1 MKPKKTPEQAPDRL
15 AVLERIRAYEQEGG
29 EAFFCNV
36 EEDPPSR
43 PILPHEVDYLGEK
56 PATRLG
62 TALASLI
69 ESVAGAVLS
78 RTHEIT
84 VVGEE
89 HIAALTGGMIL
100 TSNHFA
106 KDESLC
112 VRLAVK
118 RAGRRRLYKVVRE
131 GNFFM
136 RGVIGFLLRYCR
148 TLPLSSNLHTMQ
160 KLDRALATLLARGE
174 CVLVYPEQAMWWNYQ
189 KPREYRIGAYHW
201 AAKHGVP
208 VVPCFVTLSPI
219 EGKLGADGFPVMRY
233 TVHVM
238 PPLHPDPAASV
249 RENAERMRAENKRL
263 CLAKYEEVYGH
274 APTYGE

>member
-1 MKPKKTPEQAPDRL
+1 MRSKKTVPQALDRL
-15 AVLERIRAYEQEGG
+15 AVLERIRAYEVEGG
-29 EAFFCNV
+29 EAFFRNV
-36 EEDPPSR
+36 EEDPPTR
-43 PILPHEVDYLGEK
+43 PILPHEVDYLCEK
-56 PATRLG
+56 PSTRVR

-69 ESVAGAVLS
+69 EGVAGGILS

-84 VVGEE
+84 VIGEE
-89 HIAALTGGMIL
+89 YIAAVSGGMIL

-112 VRLAVK
+112 VRLAVR
-118 RAGRRRLYKVVRE
+118 RAGRQHLYKVVRE

-136 RGVIGFLLRYCR
+136 TGIIGFLLRYCR

-160 KLDRALATLLARGE
+160 KLDRALGTLLSRGE
-174 CVLVYPEQAMWWNYQ
+174 CVLVYPEQAMWWNYK

-201 AAKHGVP
+201 AAKYGVP

-219 EGKLGADGFPVMRY
+219 EGKIGGDGFPVMRY

-238 PPLHPDPAASV
+238 PPLYPDPAATV

-263 CLAKYEEVYGH
+263 CLAKYQEVYGQ
-274 APTYGE
+274 